1 MTALDTY
8 INNFLFTSQFTN
20 NLDDMGNIILN
31 VSASAANEIFIAVNL
46 NDNNYNNQTIG
57 NLYDVSITTVNVD
70 NNNENLISMED
81 LKNSYNY
88 VVTENETLRTK
99 LDELISQIDS
109 NSSQAEIVALKNL
122 ILTLRIQLGEGKAE
136 SDFGLEFPY
145 QAL

>member
-31 VSASAANEIFIAVNL
+31 VSASTANEIFIAVNL
-46 NDNNYNNQTIG
+46 NDNNYNNQTIN
-57 NLYDVSITTVNVD
+57 NLYDVSITTANVD

-122 ILTLRIQLGEGKAE
+122 ILTLRIQLGEGKVE